1 MSPGRRPARPPVTSP
16 TAPTDPLAHDARVQ
30 EMRAG
35 TPAGLALL
43 LVEDNPGDA
52 ELLQL
57 LLTDDADLAEAPI
70 AAARSAVAARDAR
83 DGEGSAPPPRVT
95 WVERVSAARAALE
108 TAERDGTPYD
118 VVLLD
123 LSLPDGR
130 GLATVTAVRD
140 AAPTVPIVVL
150 TGLDDEAL
158 AVQALAAGAQD
169 YLVKGAVTG
178 TGVRRAVRHAMERQR
193 LLLEA
198 QRATRAR
205 DVVLGVVAHDLRN
218 PISTIKMCAVALA
231 ERRGGDRT
239 TSPREH
245 VEYLAG
251 VVQRSAEWMETIIR
265 DLLDV
270 TAIEAGRLAV
280 DPAPVAVPDL
290 LERAREQF
298 APLAAE
304 KEIAFHVPPAPAH
317 VLLMADADRV
327 HQALGN
333 LIGNALKFTPAG
345 GRVTLAAHVDA
356 TTPVVRLEVA
366 DTGPGIAPAHLPH
379 VFDRFWQA
387 RETRRAGAG
396 LGLAI
401 VKGIADAHGGD
412 VTVTSRVGEG
422 TRFCLELPRA

>member
-1 MSPGRRPARPPVTSP
+1 MRATPDASTPARTAAAAAAAVSTYAPPAMP
-16 TAPTDPLAHDARVQ
+16 ATAAVAAR
-30 EMRAG
+30 
-35 TPAGLALL
+35 GLAIL

-57 LLTDDADLAEAPI
+57 LLGDESD
-70 AAARSAVAARDAR
+70 VAASGMAGVRETGRVAQP
-83 DGEGSAPPPRVT
+83 APQVT
-95 WVERVSAARAALE
+95 WVERVSEARAALGH
-108 TAERDGTPYD
+108 AEQAGTPFD

-123 LSLPDGR
+123 LSLPDAR
-130 GLATVTAVRD
+130 GLATVAAVRD
-140 AAPTVPIVVL
+140 AAPALPIVVL

-178 TGVRRAVRHAMERQR
+178 SGVRRAVRHAMERQR

-218 PISTIKMCAVALA
+218 PISTIKMCAVALG
-231 ERRGGDRT
+231 EHTGT
-239 TSPREH
+239 PLPTEH
-245 VEYLAG
+245 VDYLAG
-251 VVQRSAEWMETIIR
+251 VVRRSAEWMEHIIR

-280 DPAPVAVPDL
+280 DPEPVTLGEVLARTAELHAPI
-290 LERAREQF
+290 
-298 APLAAE
+298 AAE
-304 KEIAFHVPPAPAH
+304 KGIAFTVAPHDAA
-317 VLLMADADRV
+317 LELMADADRV
-327 HQALGN
+327 LQALGN
-333 LIGNALKFTPAG
+333 LLGNAIKFTPSG
-345 GRVTLAAHVDA
+345 GTVTLAATADA
-356 TTPVVRLEVA
+356 ERPVVALSVR
-366 DTGPGIAPAHLPH
+366 DTGPGIDPDHLPH

-401 VKGIADAHGGD
+401 VKGIVEAHGGE
-412 VTVTSRVGEG
+412 VEVSSVVGEG
-422 TRFCLELPRA
+422 TTFRVELPRA

>member
-1 MSPGRRPARPPVTSP
+1 VTTHAIVSVAPALAPPAAEPPATRRP
-16 TAPTDPLAHDARVQ
+16 
-30 EMRAG
+30 
-35 TPAGLALL
+35 LALL

-57 LLTDDADLAEAPI
+57 LLVDDADAAGMARAAGARGANAQPLA
-70 AAARSAVAARDAR
+70 
-83 DGEGSAPPPRVT
+83 SAPQVT
-95 WVERVSAARAALE
+95 WVERVGAAREALAR
-108 TAERDGTPYD
+108 AEQAGAPFD

-123 LSLPDGR
+123 LTLPDAR
-130 GLATVTAVRD
+130 GLATVAAVHA
-140 AAPTVPIVVL
+140 AAPALPIVVL

-178 TGVRRAVRHAMERQR
+178 AGVRRSVRHAMERQR

-218 PISTIKMCAVALA
+218 PISTIKMCAAAL
-231 ERRGGDRT
+231 GDHDDA
-239 TSPREH
+239 SPAPAEH
-245 VEYLAG
+245 VAHLAG
-251 VVQRSAEWMETIIR
+251 VVQRSAEWMEHIIR

-280 DPAPVAVPDL
+280 DPAPVSLGEVLD
-290 LERAREQF
+290 RARELH

-304 KEIAFHVPPAPAH
+304 KGVAFDVAMDDGT
-317 VLLMADADRV
+317 VLLMADAGRV
-327 HQALGN
+327 LQALGN
-333 LIGNALKFTPAG
+333 LVGNALKFTPSG
-345 GRVTLAAHVDA
+345 GRVTVRGDA
-356 TTPVVRLEVA
+356 DQARPVVRLEVA
-366 DTGPGIAPAHLPH
+366 DTGPGIAPDHLPH

-401 VKGIADAHGGD
+401 VKGIVEAHDGA
-412 VTVTSRVGEG
+412 VTVESTVGEG
-422 TRFCLELPRA
+422 TRFRLELPRA